1 MDEIIK
7 QVKST
12 KGGYALTTGL
22 IKIVC
27 FADDALIIAENEDD
41 LQRLLNAFYVKA
53 KSLNMQISI
62 TKTKTLVVSKEPVR
76 CKLSLENKI
85 IEQVM
90 SFDYLGIQITSSQN
104 RTNEV
109 NGQANK
115 ASRISGALRDII
127 WSNTFMNKKAKV
139 RIYKT
144 CVRPV
149 LTYATETRADNQKTK
164 NIIRTTEMKILRNI
178 SGYTLRDRKRN
189 TDIRHEC
196 QVEDIVRWGRKRRR
210 AWNDHVD
217 RMTTGRL
224 AKIARDGIPRTRR
237 PLGRPP
243 KRWMDSWS
251 SISQE
256 S

>member
-1 MDEIIK
+1 MDEIIN

-12 KGGYALTTGL
+12 KGGYALTTGI
-22 IKIVC
+22 IKIIC

-53 KSLNMQISI
+53 KNLNMQISI
-62 TKTKTLVVSKEPVR
+62 TKAKTLIVSKEPVR
-76 CKLSLENKI
+76 CKLSLENK
-85 IEQVM
+85 VM

-109 NGQANK
+109 NGQVNK

-127 WSNTFMNKKAKV
+127 WNNAFMNKKAKV

-149 LTYATETRADNQKTK
+149 LTYAIETRADNKKTK
-164 NIIRTTEMKILRNI
+164 NIIRTTEVKILRNI

-196 QVEDIVRWGRKRRR
+196 QVEDIVRWGRTRRR

-237 PLGRPP
+237 PLRRPP

-251 SISQE
+251 SMSQE
-256 S
+256 N